1 MTAAVP
7 GRGNGALPPPLRPVR
22 FLFRILRI
30 PKRPQKRCRMKH
42 RATDR
47 RVPAWP
53 ALGFL
58 LLSLALLTVCEKAPE
73 WPASMSVPAEVAQLV
88 SEATGGIASA
98 NDCIRVR
105 FNLPAAEESQIST
118 DAAKPLKLSKKLFRF
133 DPDIKGF
140 AYWQDSQ
147 TLVFK
152 PSEPMKPR
160 THYRGLLALAKLF
173 GGKGKTPLPPLPL
186 QFDVTSQEVAS
197 FTADFELAS
206 GNNPMLLAYAG
217 TIGFTEPV
225 PLQDLKKASRIS
237 VNSSRWGLEWESVE
251 GGRKFHFKS
260 AVIQREEDGKS
271 VQFKIAGSG
280 LSMGADFVKDAFLP
294 PLTEMALTE
303 LSVKTGNRDASI
315 VAVFSDE
322 LDPKSDASGRV
333 SVDPDAAVK
342 ISSLGKELH
351 ITGGFE
357 FGKNYTVRIRKG
369 IRSRWGTLT
378 RQDFEKT
385 LSIEDIK
392 PQMRFMSD
400 GVFVPE
406 ANEQKIRFETVNL
419 RRVRLHI
426 MEVFESNLGQFL
438 QTQRLAS
445 KKNRNEYLDTW
456 DLQRVGVDVASD
468 TLQIGDRRN
477 AWLQHEL
484 DLKNLLNKDA
494 RGLYLIE
501 LSFERK
507 DMLYKGFAD
516 QTASD
521 EEEYDYSADAGDPG
535 SWGYMR
541 NYSRIFKPVIFSD
554 IGLTCKA
561 GGSRFLVFAT
571 DILKAEPMKGV
582 TVRLRT
588 YQNQIAGVAETDGS
602 GVAEFPSVEQR
613 VFYVEGQK
621 NGQRSVIKLDEAAW
635 NLSGF
640 DTGGEET
647 APDGVRAFLFTERG
661 VHRPGDEVH
670 LGMIVRN
677 RDGGFPDNHPVTLKV
692 FNPKNQLA
700 VEQTVKDAED
710 GFYHFS
716 FRTNPEDMTGNWLAT
731 VKVGSRTFEHPLK
744 IETVAPYTLKVE
756 LASDKERLGPGDR
769 KCGLTLSAKYLFG
782 APAGGFQAS
791 VETVLR
797 PNPRSFPKFADFMFD
812 NVNIQYKTTTETA
825 FDGPLDAGGS
835 ARIEWSLPPMENA
848 PSALEAVVTAR
859 VLEKGGRPN
868 LRSLVIP
875 VDPFPRYV
883 GIKPPGEGSD
893 YMRTGVSLD
902 LPVIL
907 ADLNGNPAAGR
918 TLYYRVYRNQQY
930 WWWEY
935 EDQSEYRLRFKTD
948 KETQLVKQGALTSG
962 EVPVSLSYPV
972 ESRGQY
978 FLEIQ
983 DGKEGHTAG
992 LFFTAY
998 EWGEVPS
1005 GGDQADL
1012 LALKTDRKQ
1021 YRPGDKAEVSFP
1033 SPPTGAIL
1041 VTVEKGPE
1049 ILSFEWAEPARKG
1062 DRTRI
1067 TIPVTDRMM
1076 PNAYVTVSI
1085 IQPHSQTLNDR
1096 PIRMYGAVPI
1106 TVSDPSTRQEL
1117 GLGTAA
1123 FFEPEK
1129 KFSVEVR
1136 TADEKPTQFCLA
1148 VVDEGLLDLTRFATP
1163 DPWSAFFRKQ
1173 RLGVASYDLFSQI
1186 VGANKG
1192 DVFRTFSIGGG
1203 MEEYRESQ
1211 LGAEKTKRFKPVV
1224 LFKGPMKT
1232 DKKGYARIEFTM
1244 PEYVGSV
1251 RIMAVSARGRCYGST
1266 EKAVPVKSDLMVLPS
1281 LPRVLGPTDRIRL
1294 PVTVFAM
1301 ESGIGAVKV
1310 SVEVRGPVSVSGARE
1325 QRAVFTDKGEK
1336 DVEFE
1341 LTAHPAVGPATITV
1355 KAASARKSA
1364 QSVTEIAVRASS
1376 ARIYETA
1383 EKAVQKGEKVSIPV
1397 PAKGLEGTNQAT
1409 LTLWRRPQ
1417 MNLDRRLRWL
1427 IHYPYGCI
1435 EQTLSSVFPQLYLKT
1450 ILNAGASQ
1458 ESRIDQNINGGIARL
1473 RKFQLAS
1480 GGFSYWPGCKDLS
1493 VWGTDYAGHFLVEA
1507 KRLGYSVPEDLVK
1520 NWLAYARNAARD
1532 QREGGFVQAHRL
1544 YVLSLAGSPE
1554 VGAMNVLMED
1564 SLKSL
1569 NDAGKWLLAAAYKL
1583 AGVEKTA
1590 QEILSKAGTAVDET
1604 RHCWYWWHTWGT
1616 GLRDKAIILE
1626 MAVLFERW
1634 QEANPIV
1641 DELGR
1646 ALSSEAWYSTQTTG
1660 QMLLALGKF
1669 MLSNESGKFP
1679 VMSGTVRLPDGQ
1691 KKKFKTEG
1699 VSFTADI
1706 ESGFGKAAEVELDP
1720 SSSVNRVFCTVSW
1733 NGVPLQPDMTEVSRN
1748 LNLSVEWLDE
1758 DGSPID
1764 PLRLEQGTV
1773 FWGHFTVGTPALS
1786 RIDNMALVQV
1796 LPSGWEIEN
1805 IRLSGEDL
1813 PEWAADMRLN
1823 LFDYQDVRDDR
1834 VMWFFNYMPS
1844 YDYRNNLYRKLD
1856 FLVKLNA
1863 VTPGEFV
1870 LPPALLEA
1878 MYDANYQA
1886 RKGGG
1891 RAVVTHE

>member
-1 MTAAVP
+1 
-7 GRGNGALPPPLRPVR
+7 
-22 FLFRILRI
+22 
-30 PKRPQKRCRMKH
+30 MKH

-47 RVPAWP
+47 RMPARP
-53 ALGFL
+53 ALVVL
-58 LLSLALLTVCEKAPE
+58 LLCLAFLTGCGEKAPE
-73 WPASMSVPAEVAQLV
+73 WPASMSVPPEAARLV

-105 FNLPAAEESQIST
+105 FNSPAAEESQIST
-118 DAAKPLKLSKKLFRF
+118 DAAKLHKLSKKLFRF

-140 AYWQDSQ
+140 AYWQDAQ

-152 PSEPMKPR
+152 PSEPMKAR
-160 THYRGLLALAKLF
+160 TRYRGLLSLAKLF
-173 GGKGKTPLPPLPL
+173 GEKEKTPLPPLPL
-186 QFDVTSQEVAS
+186 QFEVTSREIAS
-197 FTADFELAS
+197 FTGDFELVS
-206 GNNPMLLAYAG
+206 GNNPMLMTYKG
-217 TIGFTEPV
+217 TLEFTETV

-237 VNSSRWGLEWESVE
+237 INSNRWGIEWEPVE
-251 GGRKFHFKS
+251 GGRKFQFKS
-260 AVIQREEDGKS
+260 ALIQREEDGKS
-271 VQFKIAGSG
+271 LQFKIDKSALA
-280 LSMGADFVKDAFLP
+280 LSSDFIKDAFLP
-294 PLTEMALTE
+294 PLTEMAVTD

-315 VAVFSDE
+315 VVVFSDE
-322 LDPKSDASGRV
+322 LDVKSDASGRV
-333 SVDPDAAVK
+333 SVVPDAAVK
-342 ISSLGKELH
+342 ISPLGKELH
-351 ITGGFE
+351 ITGDFE
-357 FGKNYTVRIRKG
+357 FGKNYTIRIKKG
-369 IRSRWGTLT
+369 VRSRWGTLT
-378 RQDFEKT
+378 RADFEKIM
-385 LSIEDIK
+385 SIEDIK

-419 RRVRLHI
+419 KRVRLNI

-438 QTQRLAS
+438 QTQRLSS
-445 KKNRNEYLDTW
+445 KKNRNEYLSTW
-456 DLQRVGVDVASD
+456 DLQKVGVDVSND

-477 AWLQHEL
+477 TWLQHEL
-484 DLKNLLNKDA
+484 DLKSLLKKDA
-494 RGLYLIE
+494 RGLYLIT
-501 LSFERK
+501 LSFEKK
-507 DMLYKGFAD
+507 DMLYKGFGD
-516 QTASD
+516 ETSSD
-521 EEEYDYSADAGDPG
+521 EEEDYDYSGAAGDPG
-535 SWGYMR
+535 SWNYMR
-541 NYSRIFKPVIFSD
+541 NYARIFKPVMFSD

-571 DILKAEPMKGV
+571 DIPKAEPMKGV
-582 TVRLRT
+582 TVTLRT
-588 YQNQIAGVAETDGS
+588 YQNQSAGEAETDGS
-602 GVAEFPSVEQR
+602 GIAEFSSVTEK
-613 VFYVEGQK
+613 VFYVEARK
-621 NGQRSVIKLDEAAW
+621 NEQRSVIKLDETAW

-677 RDGGFPDNHPVTLKV
+677 KDGAFPDNHPVTLKV
-692 FNPKNQLA
+692 FNPKNQLV
-700 VEQTVKDAED
+700 VEQTNKDAED

-731 VKVGSRTFEHPLK
+731 VRIGSRTFEHPLK
-744 IETVAPYTLKVE
+744 IETVAPYTLKVD
-756 LASDKERLGPGDR
+756 LASDKEKLGPGER
-769 KCGLTLSAKYLFG
+769 KCGMNLTAKYLFG

-791 VETVLR
+791 VETVIR
-797 PNPRSFPKFADFMFD
+797 PNPRAFPKFADFAFD
-812 NVNIQYKTTTETA
+812 NVTVQYKTTTETV
-825 FDGPLDAGGS
+825 FDGPLDGEGN
-835 ARIEWSLPPMENA
+835 ARIEWSLPSTENA
-848 PSALEAVVTAR
+848 SSALEAVVTAR

-868 LRSLVIP
+868 LRRKVIP
-875 VDPFPRYV
+875 IDPFPRYV
-883 GIKPPGEGSD
+883 GIKPPGDGSE
-893 YMRTGVSLD
+893 YVRTGVSLD
-902 LPVIL
+902 IPVIL

-962 EVPVSLSYPV
+962 EVPVSLSYPA

-978 FLEIQ
+978 FIEIQ

-998 EWGEVPS
+998 DWGEVPS

-1012 LALKTDRKQ
+1012 LVLKTDRKQ

-1033 SPPTGAIL
+1033 SPTTGAIL
-1041 VTVEKGPE
+1041 VTVEKGSE

-1062 DRTRI
+1062 DRTQI
-1067 TIPVTDRMM
+1067 SIPVTDRMM

-1106 TVSDPSTRQEL
+1106 AVADPSTRQEL
-1117 GLGTAA
+1117 RIVTAGS
-1123 FFEPEK
+1123 FEPDK
-1129 KFSVEVR
+1129 KFSVEIR
-1136 TADEKPTQFCLA
+1136 TEDRRPTQFALA
-1148 VVDEGLLDLTRFATP
+1148 VVDEGLLDLTGFATP

-1173 RLGVASYDLFSQI
+1173 RLGVATYDLFSQI

-1203 MEEYRESQ
+1203 MDEYRESQ
-1211 LGAEKTKRFKPVV
+1211 LGAERTKRFKPVV
-1224 LFKGPMKT
+1224 MFKGPVKT
-1232 DKKGYARIEFTM
+1232 DKNGYAKVDFTM

-1251 RIMAVSARGRCYGST
+1251 RIMAVSARGRCYGSA

-1281 LPRVLGPTDRIRL
+1281 LPRVLGPNDKIRL

-1301 ESGIGAVKV
+1301 ESGVGTVTV
-1310 SVEVRGPVSVSGARE
+1310 SVEVKGPVSVSGVKE
-1325 QRAVFTDKGEK
+1325 QKTVFADKGEK

-1341 LTAHPAVGPATITV
+1341 LRAHPAVGPAVITV
-1355 KAASARKSA
+1355 RASSSRRSV
-1364 QSVTEIAVRASS
+1364 QSVTEIAVRAST
-1376 ARIYETA
+1376 ARIYEA
-1383 EKAVQKGEKVSIPV
+1383 VEKAVQKGEKVSIPV
-1397 PAKGLEGTNQAT
+1397 PSKGLEGTNQAT

-1435 EQTLSSVFPQLYLKT
+1435 EQTLSSIFPQLYLKT
-1450 ILNAGASQ
+1450 ILNAGASS
-1458 ESRIDQNINGGIARL
+1458 EGRIDENINGGIARL

-1480 GGFSYWPGCKDLS
+1480 GGFAYWPGCKDLS

-1507 KRLGYSVPEDLVK
+1507 KRLGYSVPEDLYK
-1520 NWLAYARNAARD
+1520 NWLAYAKNAATGQRD
-1532 QREGGFVQAHRL
+1532 GGFVQAHRL
-1544 YVLSLAGSPE
+1544 YVLSLAGSPQ

-1564 SLKSL
+1564 SLRSL
-1569 NDAGKWLLAAAYKL
+1569 NDAGKWLLAGAYKL

-1590 QEILSKAGTAVDET
+1590 QEILRTAGTRVDES

-1616 GLRDKAIILE
+1616 GLRDKAVILE

-1641 DELGR
+1641 DELAR
-1646 ALSSEAWYSTQTTG
+1646 ALSTEEWYSTQTTG

-1669 MLSNESGKFP
+1669 MLANESGKLP

-1691 KKKFKTEG
+1691 KKKFNTEG
-1699 VSFTADI
+1699 ISFTADI
-1706 ESGFGKAAEVELDP
+1706 EGGFGKAAVVELDP

-1733 NGVPLQPDMTEVSRN
+1733 SGVPLEPDMTEVSKN
-1748 LNLSVEWLDE
+1748 LNLSAEWLDDE
-1758 DGSPID
+1758 GRPID
-1764 PLRLEQGTV
+1764 HARLKQGTV
-1773 FWGHFTVGTPALS
+1773 FWGHFTVGTPVLS

-1813 PEWAADMRLN
+1813 PEWATDMRLN
-1823 LFDYQDVRDDR
+1823 LFDYQDIRDDR
-1834 VMWFFNYMPS
+1834 VMWFFNYMPA
-1844 YDYRNNLYRKLD
+1844 YDYKNNQYRKLD

-1870 LPPALLEA
+1870 LPPTLLEA
-1878 MYDANYQA
+1878 MYDVNFQA
-1886 RKGGG
+1886 RKGG
-1891 RAVVTHE
+1891 RKVSVVIE